1 MSKIAGYMICYSDSV
16 YNGPYILPLDD
27 TMPRM
32 IHPTFEGAEVMMKKW
47 LKTIDSFQPAL
58 YGSVF
63 PYENTTPAKEMESK
77 GFALYGWIEDESEDE
92 KYGIYITA
100 IPWAA

>member
-32 IHPTFEGAEVMMKKW
+32 IHPTFEGAETMMRKW
-47 LKTIDSFQPAL
+47 LTTVGTFQPAL
-58 YGSVF
+58 YGSVYPF
-63 PYENTTPAKEMESK
+63 EDTTAAKEMESK
-77 GFALYGWIEDESEDE
+77 GFALYGWVDDESEDE
-92 KYGIYITA
+92 RYGIYIVA